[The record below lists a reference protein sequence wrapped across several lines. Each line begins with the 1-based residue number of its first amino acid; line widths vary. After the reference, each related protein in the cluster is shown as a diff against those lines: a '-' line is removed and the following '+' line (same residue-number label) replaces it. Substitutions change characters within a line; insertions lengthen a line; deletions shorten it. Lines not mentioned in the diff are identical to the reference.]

1 VRTVLKSIGMPDTPI
16 ESESTVE
23 RHLEPRHWSITLR
36 RWVAAVSGVLLIA
49 GGLTAAGLISATP
62 AAAASLTQVTGFGSN
77 PGNLNMYSYVPTGLA
92 SNAPLVVALHG
103 CTQSA
108 NDYYSHSGW
117 PKYADLWGFAIVFA
131 EQPSSTNPIINCFD
145 WGTPSNDR
153 RGQGE
158 ALSIYQMVQY
168 AQAHY
173 GVDPHRIYV
182 TGLSAGAGMTS
193 DLLADYPDVFAAG
206 SVDSGPPA
214 QCSTSGITNTNCTSG
229 TTSHTPQQWG
239 DLVRNSDPGY
249 SGPWPRVAIW
259 QGSSDTTVNP
269 AAMTESRDQ
278 WTNVWGISQTPSS
291 TQSLTGATTRTNYN
305 DASGNPAVVT
315 FSVSGMA
322 HGLAVNPGSATDQCG
337 TTGTYYLNFICSSY
351 QTALFFGLNVTG
363 PGAPTG
369 MTVTATTDTT
379 VSLSWNSVTGAAS
392 YNVYRNGTK
401 VNTSAVTAT
410 SFTDTGLSA
419 GTNYSYT
426 VASVDGSGNVGSQ
439 SGSVSATTTGTH
451 QGLPAPTGM
460 TVTTTTDTTVSL
472 SWNPVTGAA
481 SYNVYRNGTKVNT
494 SPLTSTSFTD
504 TGLSASTTYPYA
516 AAAVDNT
523 GAVGT
528 LSSTVNA
535 TTAAHAQC
543 FTDNNYNQ
551 TVAGRAHQSMGYV
564 YANGSNQAMG
574 LWNVYTVH
582 TLKMT
587 GTNYYVLADGQC

>member
-1 VRTVLKSIGMPDTPI
+1 
-16 ESESTVE
+16 
-23 RHLEPRHWSITLR
+23 
-36 RWVAAVSGVLLIA
+36 
-49 GGLTAAGLISATP
+49 
-62 AAAASLTQVTGFGSN
+62 
-77 PGNLNMYSYVPTGLA
+77 
-92 SNAPLVVALHG
+92 
-103 CTQSA
+103 
-108 NDYYSHSGW
+108 
-117 PKYADLWGFAIVFA
+117 
-131 EQPSSTNPIINCFD
+131 
-145 WGTPSNDR
+145 
-153 RGQGE
+153 
-158 ALSIYQMVQY
+158 
-168 AQAHY
+168 
-173 GVDPHRIYV
+173 
-182 TGLSAGAGMTS
+182 
-193 DLLADYPDVFAAG
+193 
-206 SVDSGPPA
+206 
-214 QCSTSGITNTNCTSG
+214 
-229 TTSHTPQQWG
+229 
-239 DLVRNSDPGY
+239 
-249 SGPWPRVAIW
+249 
-259 QGSSDTTVNP
+259 
-269 AAMTESRDQ
+269 
-278 WTNVWGISQTPSS
+278 VWGISQTPSS